1 MREIKVEE
9 LNINPIPLF
18 RDQWGALTAGNRRNG
33 YNAMAIAWGSIG
45 TLWERG
51 SRSEMVPVCNV
62 YVRPSRFTYPKMIEN
77 ELFTVSFMDQTHRKA
92 LAYIGAKSGRD
103 DPDKIKSSGLQLV
116 YDGDAAYMKD
126 SDMVLICRKIYN
138 QQLEAEHFIDKN
150 LIDYNYHGETDN
162 IHEMF
167 VGEIIRVLV
176 KEKG

>member
-1 MREIKVEE
+1 
-9 LNINPIPLF
+9 
-18 RDQWGALTAGNRRNG
+18 
-33 YNAMAIAWGSIG
+33 
-45 TLWERG
+45 
-51 SRSEMVPVCNV
+51 
-62 YVRPSRFTYPKMIEN
+62 MIEN

-92 LAYIGAKSGRD
+92 LVYIGAKSGHD
-103 DPDKIKSSGLQLV
+103 DPDKIRSSGLQLV

-150 LIDYNYHGETDN
+150 LIDYNYNGETDN

-176 KEKG
+176 KENG